1 MDFNDYYNL
10 LMKSTSKSGGSRD
23 FMTVADK
30 NAYDY
35 KNKGYK
41 AYDSYRDENGN
52 IHIGDNAYTDNEDS
66 TFTDSSGRKMT
77 KDELDNKIK
86 SYNTEQEQLKKKEEG
101 KNAFQHVGDFLGGA
115 ANTVKEGVE
124 GTVGFV
130 GDTGR
135 SIVNLFET
143 DAALKKDKEYN
154 EKRDAYLKQF
164 LGDEDKYLAA
174 KDEYD
179 KKHSSE
185 RGNTSEK
192 FKEQKQIAESFDKNA
207 VKAYKLGQYIPGVSL
222 GVEGVGTLASMATGD
237 DGDINK
243 RLIKLT
249 QGKDWDKLSDEEKKN
264 AIQQRNLGGAL
275 STLDVL
281 PAAGKIAGSGIKAGV
296 KTGAKEGL
304 KAGVKA
310 GAKQAGETYGKSVLN
325 TSVKDLAGVGV
336 KEFGK
341 QTAKSAAAGTVVGT
355 GFGLGMEALTGGNDW
370 GNAAMQGAQGGLIGG
385 VLGSPM
391 DISTGKAATKKAAKD
406 LEVELAAAKKA
417 KDAERV
423 AELSKEMEARQLEE
437 TRIRQDGRNARQEL
451 QDLQDGKYSDDL
463 FDYTTQ
469 DGKNVSAEDVQRA
482 TQKQLDA
489 LTSRRDEIASQVD
502 SISDPVAR
510 ESAMNA
516 VNQLDDQIA
525 SISSGDSN
533 ALMQVTGGSVSKTL
547 NTDRLRERHAG
558 LSKMVSD
565 ADALDARTN
574 AGRSVGDADAEL
586 NDIANGGVPDDARV
600 PVSEITTAADIMKH
614 KGFDAD
620 TKDAALEIMQD
631 ANRVTEVL
639 DNLMTEPKYQEA
651 LDALDVDYGNRM
663 ARIEQ
668 MPPQR
673 QEVEIQKLED
683 EYGQKLAEL
692 DQQKAD
698 AAPDVEHFTNLLG
711 FLKSKEDSLIT
722 YANLYAKE
730 NPGAVYDIDTKT
742 MQTKIQELQQEK
754 NIAEITEHS
763 SDINK
768 PLIGSV
774 ENGIRPSESANPV
787 VKNAVENVETANSIP
802 KLGASTHNP
811 GLLDM
816 WLGRKRDV
824 LNKFGEA
831 GQFVSKVLT
840 EAVDSVAMRNQ
851 KVALQTRDWSKAAGG
866 KKGMEQVARALDGD
880 FDAYSSLNDAQKT
893 VHAEVKDFFKN
904 YADELGLPENA
915 RITDYLP
922 HIMNDKPM
930 SEIDEALAQLQSR
943 KTLDGKP
950 LTAEKQRELEKSLG
964 NLDYETLGF
973 IQKNS
978 LYEVKNGFL
987 QKRKGAENYSYDLG
1001 DIITTYA
1008 NAAHNTIIMK
1018 PAYSM
1023 VKTASESLLPKQNEY
1038 VAKVIHSIGGRP
1050 TDELGA
1056 GLNDSLERLFKTPN
1070 LYDKASLKAR
1080 KLVYDA
1086 TLGLNPGS
1094 ALRNL
1099 QQGANT
1105 YAKLGEKYYAHG
1117 VASAIQALKHSN
1129 GMYDELMSAG
1139 VLQNRYSDFVRQGE
1153 LGGKAE
1159 DALWKMFTSTEQF
1172 NRSAAYFGGKQ
1183 RYLDKAI
1190 KESKGAF
1197 TAENV
1202 PDDVMR
1208 KAIRAGREMS
1218 RKTQF
1223 EFSALDT
1230 SVKMD
1235 GTTMKNLVQLQSYN
1249 IEQVRFLKSMIAGDT
1264 DSMFVKGDDG
1274 KYKMTATGTLNVA
1287 RLVGA
1292 NALFINTVGTLLGMD
1307 VTDVIPFYDSGEAV
1321 VNTVTG
1327 KEDNRDSIMPQAPLV
1342 QLLLGSKS
1350 KPGLINAASD
1360 PAAFAGNAFGL
1371 LFPGGTQIK
1380 KSIEGFNSTQSGE
1393 VNNSSGNLRFEQNT
1407 DFSNQL
1413 RGTLFGQYNTDA
1425 GKQWVKDG
1433 FQTYSESQTKKL
1445 KSLDDEESKAQYAD
1459 FYDMSKSLGKRS
1471 ARDEID
1477 KVYKERGTNAAFRY
1491 AEEYNQKVDA
1501 AVKEYRKTH
1510 TGALPLELSKQ
1521 INSLKINYGK
1531 LTLDD
1536 E

>member
-1 MDFNDYYNL
+1 MDYNDYYNA
-10 LMKSTSKSGGSRD
+10 LMKSSSKSRSRD
-23 FMTVADK
+23 FMTVEDEK
-30 NAYDY
+30 EDDY
-35 KNKGYK
+35 KKKGYK
-41 AYDSYRDENGN
+41 AYDSYRDENGS
-52 IHIGDNAYTDNEDS
+52 IHVGDNSYIDNEDS

-86 SYNTEQEQLKKKEEG
+86 SYNTEQEKATKKEEG
-101 KNAFQHVGDFLGGA
+101 KSVFQHVGDFFGGVG
-115 ANTVKEGVE
+115 NTVKEGVE
-124 GTVGFV
+124 GGVGFI
-130 GDTGR
+130 GDTARG
-135 SIVNLFET
+135 VKNLVDT
-143 DAALKKDKEYN
+143 QSSMDKDKEYN
-154 EKRDAYLKQF
+154 KNRDEYLKQF
-164 LGDEDKYLAA
+164 LGDEDKYFAA
-174 KDEYD
+174 RDKYD
-179 KKHSSE
+179 KEHGSE
-185 RGNTSEK
+185 RGNANEK
-192 FKEQKQIAESFDKNA
+192 FKEQAEIAESFDKNA

-222 GVEGVGTLASMATGD
+222 GVESAGTIGAALTGD

-243 RLIKLT
+243 RLVKLT
-249 QGKDWDKLSDEEKKN
+249 QDKDWDKLSDEEKK
-264 AIQQRNLGGAL
+264 AALQQRNMGAAL

-296 KTGAKEGL
+296 KAGIKEGT
-304 KAGVKA
+304 KAGIKA
-310 GAKQAGETYGKSVLN
+310 GAKQAGETYGKSVLS
-325 TSVKDLAGVGV
+325 TGIKDLAGVGA
-336 KEFGK
+336 GQLAK

-355 GFGLGMEALTGGNDW
+355 GFGLGAEALTGGNDW

-391 DISTGKAATKKAAKD
+391 DISTGKAGMKKAAKD

-417 KDAERV
+417 KDAERI
-423 AELSKEMEARQLEE
+423 AELSKELEAKTLED
-437 TRIRQDGRNARQEL
+437 TRISQDGRNARQEL
-451 QDLQDGKYSDDL
+451 QDLQDGNYGDDL
-463 FDYTTQ
+463 FDYTTKE
-469 DGKNVSAEDVQRA
+469 GGNVSPDDIKRV
-482 TQKQLDA
+482 TDKQVET
-489 LTSRRDEIASQVD
+489 LTAKREEIAGQVD
-502 SISDPVAR
+502 AIKDPTAR

-547 NTDRLRERHAG
+547 NVDRLRERHAG
-558 LSKMVSD
+558 LSRMVSD
-565 ADALDARTN
+565 ADALDAKTN
-574 AGRSVGDADAEL
+574 ANRPVADVDGEL
-586 NDIANGGVPDDARV
+586 NSIAKGEVPDDARV
-600 PVSEITTAADIMKH
+600 PVGEVTNTADIMKH

-620 TKDAALEIMQD
+620 TKNAALEIMED
-631 ANRVTEVL
+631 ANRVTDVL
-639 DNLMTEPKYQEA
+639 DNLMTESKYQES
-651 LDALDVDYGNRM
+651 LDSLDTDYGNRM
-663 ARIEQ
+663 AKIEE

-673 QEVEIQKLED
+673 QDMEAQKLEE
-683 EYGQKLAEL
+683 EYSQKLDEL
-692 DQQKAD
+692 NRQKEE
-698 AAPDVEHFTNLLG
+698 AAPNVEHFTNLLG
-711 FLKSKEDSLIT
+711 FLKSKEDSLVT

-730 NPGAVYDIDTKT
+730 NPGAVYDVDTKV
-742 MQTKIQELQQEK
+742 MGDKVNQLQQEK

-763 SDINK
+763 SNVNK

-787 VKNAVENVETANSIP
+787 VQKAAADVETANSIP
-802 KLGASTHNP
+802 KLGASTNNP

-831 GQFVSKVLT
+831 GQYISKVLT
-840 EAVDSVAMRNQ
+840 DAVDSVAMRNQ

-880 FDAYSSLNDAQKT
+880 FDAFSSLNDAQKT

-904 YADELGLPENA
+904 YADELDLPENA
-915 RITDYLP
+915 RISEYLP

-987 QKRKGAENYSYDLG
+987 QKRKGAEDYSYDLG

-1018 PAYSM
+1018 PAYGM
-1023 VKTASESLLPKQNEY
+1023 VKGASESLLPKQNEY
-1038 VAKVIHSIGGRP
+1038 VAKVIHSIGGRA
-1050 TDELGA
+1050 TDELG
-1056 GLNDSLERLFKTPN
+1056 GELNASLEKLFKTPN
-1070 LYDKASLKAR
+1070 LYDKGSMKAR

-1086 TLGLNPGS
+1086 TLGANVGS

-1099 QQGANT
+1099 QQGSNT
-1105 YAKLGEKYYAHG
+1105 YAKLGEIYYAHG
-1117 VASAIQALKHSN
+1117 TASAIKALKQSN

-1139 VLQNRYSDFVRQGE
+1139 VLQNRFSDYVRQGE

-1159 DALWKMFTSTEQF
+1159 NALWKMFTTTEQF
-1172 NRSAAYFGGKQ
+1172 NRATAYFGNKQ
-1183 RYLDKAI
+1183 KYIDNAI
-1190 KESKGAF
+1190 KKSNGAF
-1197 TAENV
+1197 TAENI

-1208 KAIRAGREMS
+1208 KAVRAGREMS

-1249 IEQVRFLKSMIAGDT
+1249 MEQVRFLKSMIAGDT
-1264 DSMFVKGDDG
+1264 DSMFVKGDNG
-1274 KYKMTATGTLNVA
+1274 KYKMTAQGTLNVA

-1292 NALFINTVGTLLGMD
+1292 NALFIGTVGELLGMD
-1307 VTDVIPFYDSGEAV
+1307 VTNAIPFYDQGEAL

-1327 KEDNRDSIMPQAPLV
+1327 KEDNRDSIVPQSPLM
-1342 QLLLGSKS
+1342 QLLVGGNSPS

-1360 PAAFAGNAFGL
+1360 PAAFASNAFGL
-1371 LFPGGTQIK
+1371 LAPGGSQIK
-1380 KSIEGFNSTQSGE
+1380 KSISGFNSTSSGE
-1393 VNNSSGNLRFEQNT
+1393 VKNGSGNLRFDQDT
-1407 DFSNQL
+1407 DFSSQL
-1413 RGTLFGQYNTDA
+1413 RATMFGQYTTDA
-1425 GKQWVKDG
+1425 GQQWVKDG
-1433 FQTYSESQTKKL
+1433 FPSYTESQTKKL
-1445 KSLDDEESKAQYAD
+1445 DKVSDEDTRKQYMD
-1459 FYDMSKSLGKRS
+1459 FYDMSKSLGKQS
-1471 ARDEID
+1471 ARDSIGT
-1477 KVYKERGTNAAFRY
+1477 VYKERGTNAAFRKTQ
-1491 AEEYNQKVDA
+1491 EYNQSVDA

-1510 TGALPLELSKQ
+1510 SGALPLELSKE

-1536 E
+1536 